1 MEVQAG
7 KITAAAGFARIL
19 AAPTRRTA
27 INDVLIVI
35 PAYNEEANIAE
46 TLDEIHASHLDVDLL
61 VVDDGSRDA
70 TASVAA
76 ARGVPVLRLPFNL
89 GVGGAMRAGFV
100 YAERH
105 GYRAVVQVDAD
116 GQHTP
121 SEVPRLVQALD
132 HADLV
137 IGTRFEHEE
146 AFDVSRVRRFAM
158 HALAWAVSALTGTK
172 LTDTTSG
179 FRASGPAAIRLFA
192 REYPAEY
199 LGDTIE
205 STVIAGRAGLRLA
218 QVPAHLRPRRHG
230 VPSQSVL
237 RSVLYVGRAAI
248 VLALAA
254 MHGRSGGRRP

>member
-1 MEVQAG
+1 M
-7 KITAAAGFARIL
+7 
-19 AAPTRRTA
+19 PPPSRRTT
-27 INDVLIVI
+27 ISDVLIVI

-46 TLDEIHASHLDVDLL
+46 TLAEIDASALDVDML
-61 VVDDGSRDA
+61 VVDDGSHDA

-76 ARGVPVLRLPFNL
+76 AWGVPVLRLPFNL

-100 YAERH
+100 YAERR

-116 GQHTP
+116 GQHPP
-121 SEVPRLVQALD
+121 SEVPRLVQALGD
-132 HADLV
+132 ADLV
-137 IGTRFEHEE
+137 IGTRFEHQE
-146 AFDVSRVRRFAM
+146 AFEVGRLRRSAM
-158 HALAWAVSALTGTK
+158 RLLAWAVSALTGTK
-172 LTDTTSG
+172 LTDATSG
-179 FRASGPAAIRLFA
+179 FRASGPAAITLFA

-205 STVIAGRAGLRLA
+205 STVIAARAGLRLT

-237 RSVLYVGRAAI
+237 RSVLYVGRAVI

-254 MHGRSGGRRP
+254 LHGRPDGRRP